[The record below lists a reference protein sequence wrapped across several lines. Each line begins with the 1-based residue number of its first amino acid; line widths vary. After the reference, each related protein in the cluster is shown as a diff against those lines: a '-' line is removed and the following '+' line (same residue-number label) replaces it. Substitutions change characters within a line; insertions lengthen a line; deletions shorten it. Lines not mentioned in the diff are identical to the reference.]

1 MLPKAVLVAPTRGGA
16 RHHQQ
21 AALAM
26 LRRCQRWLAGERID
40 LWEELRTWLQA
51 TRSTAESTTATQH
64 SRCCAL
70 AAEGELSRACAAL
83 TKSAP
88 LPPSQA
94 TFEQL
99 SATLRAHCLTS
110 LAPQADL
117 SAFLPSFQ
125 VRRPG
130 MFDLEGGQMLGSWLR
145 CRTLRLGSNF
155 FAIAFPS
162 QKWCT
167 ACEPLLRGLM
177 PLRWRLSTNNTV
189 GAWNTWGVSL
199 SQTELGTKLLLVLS
213 KAASG
218 CGSALSMPRLLT
230 WHPWPPPMKLAGA
243 SMVGTRLIGL
253 LLCRRRLRLML
264 PSLLPTVS
272 MEFTNPGSK
281 PCRRPWT
288 RPSLLSFRC
297 RPKEN
302 PSGHTFNF
310 FNNRA
315 PGRGCWPGLRKPL
328 GFTWMLPFFAC
339 FSACGSVFPS
349 QALMAIAPCATG
361 SRTASGIML
370 GRALAAA
377 IARSATTASGRS
389 SLLGL
394 WPLDSA
400 LRSRNKACCLNG
412 RRNMGLVNLAVA
424 ATRHSD
430 GRLMFTSLH
439 GGPMGQ
445 QLLISPPRVA
455 CEAQC
460 FPPPLRVVGLL
471 PPTTKGES
479 EPIRTRSSTATAK
492 ASSSCLLWLKLAV
505 VGGAPLLLPLGKNLG
520 RCMELASG

>member
-1 MLPKAVLVAPTRGGA
+1 
-16 RHHQQ
+16 
-21 AALAM
+21 
-26 LRRCQRWLAGERID
+26 
-40 LWEELRTWLQA
+40 
-51 TRSTAESTTATQH
+51 
-64 SRCCAL
+64 
-70 AAEGELSRACAAL
+70 
-83 TKSAP
+83 
-88 LPPSQA
+88 
-94 TFEQL
+94 
-99 SATLRAHCLTS
+99 
-110 LAPQADL
+110 
-117 SAFLPSFQ
+117 
-125 VRRPG
+125 
-130 MFDLEGGQMLGSWLR
+130 
-145 CRTLRLGSNF
+145 
-155 FAIAFPS
+155 
-162 QKWCT
+162 
-167 ACEPLLRGLM
+167 
-177 PLRWRLSTNNTV
+177 
-189 GAWNTWGVSL
+189 
-199 SQTELGTKLLLVLS
+199 
-213 KAASG
+213 
-218 CGSALSMPRLLT
+218 
-230 WHPWPPPMKLAGA
+230 
-243 SMVGTRLIGL
+243 MVGTRLIGL
-253 LLCRRRLRLML
+253 LLCRRRPRLML
-264 PSLLPTVS
+264 PFLLPTVS
-272 MEFTNPGSK
+272 MEFTNSGSK

-288 RPSLLSFRC
+288 RSSLFSFRC

-339 FSACGSVFPS
+339 FSACGSVFPL

-377 IARSATTASGRS
+377 IVRSATTASGRS

-412 RRNMGLVNLAVA
+412 RRSMGLVNLAVA

-430 GRLMFTSLH
+430 GQLMFTSLH

-460 FPPPLRVVGLL
+460 FPPPLRMVGLL

-479 EPIRTRSSTATAK
+479 EPIRTRSSSATAK

-505 VGGAPLLLPLGKNLG
+505 VGGAPPLLPLGKNLG

>member
-1 MLPKAVLVAPTRGGA
+1 MLFRIIGSTKSRNSETGLELRSSHHAFDAAVLASDRFHGV
-16 RHHQQ
+16 HQPRQ
-21 AALAM
+21 QTLSAAL
-26 LRRCQRWLAGERID
+26 D
-40 LWEELRTWLQA
+40 
-51 TRSTAESTTATQH
+51 
-64 SRCCAL
+64 
-70 AAEGELSRACAAL
+70 
-83 TKSAP
+83 P
-88 LPPSQA
+88 
-94 TFEQL
+94 
-99 SATLRAHCLTS
+99 
-110 LAPQADL
+110 
-117 SAFLPSFQ
+117 
-125 VRRPG
+125 
-130 MFDLEGGQMLGSWLR
+130 
-145 CRTLRLGSNF
+145 
-155 FAIAFPS
+155 
-162 QKWCT
+162 
-167 ACEPLLRGLM
+167 
-177 PLRWRLSTNNTV
+177 
-189 GAWNTWGVSL
+189 
-199 SQTELGTKLLLVLS
+199 
-213 KAASG
+213 
-218 CGSALSMPRLLT
+218 
-230 WHPWPPPMKLAGA
+230 
-243 SMVGTRLIGL
+243 
-253 LLCRRRLRLML
+253 
-264 PSLLPTVS
+264 
-272 MEFTNPGSK
+272 
-281 PCRRPWT
+281 

-349 QALMAIAPCATG
+349 QALMAIAPCAKG

-377 IARSATTASGRS
+377 IAWSATTASGRS

-412 RRNMGLVNLAVA
+412 RRSMGLVNLGVA

-460 FPPPLRVVGLL
+460 FPPPLRVVGLQ

-505 VGGAPLLLPLGKNLG
+505 VGGAHRFCHLEKTWGVAWSLHRAHGVPGRWAAASSLVCGLAARKRTSRAPALAPSRRRLLLRSALVGWPCQRPRLGP
-520 RCMELASG
+520 ASAWVSDAFFV